1 MQNGFYTMDDL
12 ANETAPSV
20 AYDENP
26 CAETFGGQAGQ
37 SPPEQT
43 ASEKIAKDMLG
54 AKDDDISERTMARVI
69 ANIITDFKARGA
81 NGVLLPTPEGS
92 VLIAMLPSDVAPS
105 TVIEALRNLSNGDG
119 NGEGAVLNVVDNLL
133 EDIELSVLS
142 VADDVQSG
150 VIIERLLNVN
160 EDSDEQV
167 RVVCTISRRRR
178 KG

>member
-69 ANIITDFKARGA
+69 ANIITDFKA
-81 NGVLLPTPEGS
+81 
-92 VLIAMLPSDVAPS
+92 
-105 TVIEALRNLSNGDG
+105 LRNLSNGDG

-142 VADDVQSG
+142 VADDAQSG